1 MADFLKS
8 QILNSSVDILT
19 ETGRP
24 IFLRIYHPLY
34 GIKHSVYRLPYTGY
48 VVVRYRSLVPTF
60 SSVDLWSHIISGN
73 VLGYFSLKKDTTII
87 QKIDDATVKN

>member
-1 MADFLKS
+1 MVDFLKS

-34 GIKHSVYRLPYTGY
+34 GIKNSLYRP
-48 VVVRYRSLVPTF
+48 VVRYRSLVPTF
-60 SSVDLWSHIISGN
+60 SSVELWSNIPEMGLDIFH
-73 VLGYFSLKKDTTII
+73 
-87 QKIDDATVKN
+87 